1 MQDIFCT
8 IYELQDNDIVE
19 PENIKELHQMNLLRS
34 FSFES
39 FILEVCLQKLILLLN
54 QAEVLNKN

>member
-8 IYELQDNDIVE
+8 IYELQDNDIVK

-34 FSFES
+34 FTFES
-39 FILEVCLQKLILLLN
+39 FILEFCLQKIIF
-54 QAEVLNKN
+54 